1 MENREP
7 EHALTRSVPGPS
19 RAVRVGA
26 PATLSGLPRS
36 RFRPGVHRDE
46 TGQVGWPR
54 QPGRLVATRDRRLT
68 GRYFSGRH
76 CSGHHCKG
84 RPLRRATTALG
95 ANPRGRA
102 AGRVV
107 LRHLPGR
114 SVAKLNRRWP
124 VGPIPAGGRAAV
136 ARPLPA
142 RESRGRAPRRP
153 AASSQDA
160 LREPSARGDEHPA
173 GQGRD
178 SLVERGGGRDL
189 CGPAQAAS
197 RRAAESRV
205 GAEQQRSADRAT
217 GAS

>member
-7 EHALTRSVPGPS
+7 GHALTRPVLGPS

-26 PATLSGLPRS
+26 AATLSGLPPVTVSS
-36 RFRPGVHRDE
+36 RRAQGRNR
-46 TGQVGWPR
+46 T
-54 QPGRLVATRDRRLT
+54 GRLAPATRSAGGDT
-68 GRYFSGRH
+68 
-76 CSGHHCKG
+76 
-84 RPLRRATTALG
+84 RPPPDWALLQWASLQWAPPQGATTAKG
-95 ANPRGRA
+95 DHRNGSKSQGRA

-124 VGPIPAGGRAAV
+124 VGPIPAGGRASV

-153 AASSQDA
+153 AASSQGA
-160 LREPSARGDEHPA
+160 LRGPSARGDEHPA

-178 SLVERGGGRDL
+178 LLAERGGGRDL

>member
-26 PATLSGLPRS
+26 PATLSGLPPVTVSS
-36 RFRPGVHRDE
+36 RRAQGRNR
-46 TGQVGWPR
+46 T
-54 QPGRLVATRDRRLT
+54 GRLVATHDRRLT
-68 GRYFSGRH
+68 GCYFSGRH
-76 CSGHHCKG
+76 CSGHHRKG

-95 ANPRGRA
+95 ANPKGRA

-114 SVAKLNRRWP
+114 SVAALNRRWP
-124 VGPIPAGGRAAV
+124 VGPIPAGGRASV

-153 AASSQDA
+153 AASSQGA
-160 LREPSARGDEHPA
+160 LRGPSARGDAHPA
-173 GQGRD
+173 GQGRN
-178 SLVERGGGRDL
+178 SLAERGGGRDL